1 MAKAISDNPPR
12 YLVGIDLGTT
22 HTAMAWLDTQQ
33 SQQGIQLFS
42 IDQLVA
48 PGEVAAQSLLPS
60 VRYHPSQDE
69 LSDSDCVLP
78 WQKQSF
84 GDPVEQSIVG
94 QWARSLGAKS
104 HGRLVTSAKSW
115 LSNDAVD
122 RTANILPWGSADDIP
137 KVSPVIASA
146 SYLNHLRCAWNLHFP
161 DAPIEQQDVVL
172 TIPASFDEAARQYTL
187 RAAHIAG
194 FPKVHLLE
202 EPLAACYHWTYQNQK
217 NLADQL
223 TDVRL
228 LMVCDVGGG
237 TTDFTLIQVQPNR
250 EQPGGQPELVR
261 IGVGDHLM
269 LGGDNID
276 LALARLAEQRLSP
289 DHPLKIA
296 DLHQLIE
303 QCRVAKERLLQ
314 DDAPAESTITLLGSG
329 SQLIG
334 KARSTVLSRDEVRQI
349 VVDGFFPQVSL
360 QDRPQRHRSGV
371 VEFGLPYA
379 SDPAITTHIAEFLQ
393 KHQHSVRKALG
404 DEAADPVPQAVLL
417 NGGVFKSPIISKKLL
432 SNIGDWTQEDVVH
445 LKNLQPELA
454 VAYGAVAYGLARQ
467 GKHLKIGGGSARS
480 FFVVVESTEQHKQG
494 VCVLPKGTEEG
505 RLLSLK
511 DRTFALQLGL
521 PVRFHLVSTT
531 DDHEYNPGQLV
542 DVSDDGFHSLPPLA
556 ASLGQTDKDKVTVTL
571 SAELNELGVLEL
583 SCIDESNKHRRWNLN
598 FELRGDAVAQ
608 VISDGKAHPHLPEA
622 TTLIQAIFG
631 NKSKQI
637 LPKAVKQLRIDL
649 EAVLGKRSEWDTA
662 LLRSLHGEL
671 LAGAKNRRRSA
682 HHERVWL
689 SLTGFCLRPGF
700 GYPLDDWRCE
710 QMWVLYQQGLQYI
723 NESQHWTEWWT
734 MWRRIAGG
742 LNQNQHLKLYQD
754 VAKYIDSA
762 SARQGKTA
770 VIGQKRGYD
779 EMVRMVA
786 VLEHLPVAE
795 KVKVGNWLLKR
806 LNKPS
811 ESVQSWWA
819 LGRIGARI
827 PFYGS
832 AHTVVPVD
840 IVEKWLQRVLDAA
853 WKKDSPIA
861 FAAALMARK
870 SGDRARDIAPQ
881 LSRAIV
887 ERLQQIKAPQTW
899 INMVEQ
905 VIELDASDQR
915 MLCGESLPVGLKL
928 LS

>member
-1 MAKAISDNPPR
+1 MAKAISDQQPR

-22 HTAMAWLDTQQ
+22 HTAVAWLDTQQ
-33 SQQGIQLFS
+33 KEQSIELFQ

-48 PGEVAAQSLLPS
+48 AGEVSAQLLLPS
-60 VRYHPSQDE
+60 VRYHPAQDE
-69 LSDSDCVLP
+69 LESAECVLP
-78 WQKQSF
+78 WQSVSF
-84 GDPVEQSIVG
+84 GDPVEQSIGG

-137 KVSPVIASA
+137 KISPILASA
-146 SYLNHLRCAWNLHFP
+146 SYLNHIRCAWNLRFP

-187 RAAHIAG
+187 QAAHIAG
-194 FPKVHLLE
+194 FPKVRLLE
-202 EPLAACYHWTYQNQK
+202 EPLAACYHWTHQNQD
-217 NLADQL
+217 NLANVLADI
-223 TDVRL
+223 RL

-237 TTDFTLIQVQPNR
+237 TTDFTLIQVQPSQDQGNA
-250 EQPGGQPELVR
+250 QPKLTR

-289 DHPLKIA
+289 DQPLRMA

-303 QCRVAKERLLQ
+303 QCRVAKERLLEN
-314 DDAPAESTITLLGSG
+314 DAPDELNITLLGSG

-334 KARSTVLSRDEVRQI
+334 KARSTVLARDEVRKM
-349 VVDGFFPQVSL
+349 VVDGFFPPATL
-360 QDRPQRHRSGV
+360 EELPQRHRSGV

-379 SDPAITTHIAEFLQ
+379 SDPAITRHIADFLT
-393 KHQHSVRKALG
+393 KHQYSALKALKN
-404 DEAADPVPQAVLL
+404 DSDNPVPDAILL
-417 NGGVFKSPIISKKLL
+417 NGGVFRSPIVVDTLL
-432 SNIGDWTQEDVVH
+432 SGVRSWTERDVTH
-445 LKNLQPELA
+445 LQNQHPELA
-454 VAYGAVAYGLARQ
+454 VAYGAVAYGLARRGQ
-467 GKHLKIGGGSARS
+467 HLKISGGSARS
-480 FFVVVESTEQHKQG
+480 FFVVVESNDENKQA

-505 RLLSLK
+505 DTQTLK
-511 DRTFALQLGL
+511 GRTFALQLGQ

-531 DDHEYNPGQLV
+531 DDTDYKPGQLI
-542 DVSDDGFHSLPPLA
+542 DVTEGEFHSLPPFA
-556 ASLGQTDKDKVTVTL
+556 TSLGEKDSGAVAVSL
-571 SAELNELGVLEL
+571 NAELNELGVLEL
-583 SCIDESNKHRRWNLN
+583 SCIDTQNQDRHWNLS
-598 FELRGDAVAQ
+598 FELRGDTRVQ
-608 VISDGKAHPHLPEA
+608 SISDGESHPRLPEA
-622 TTLIQAIFG
+622 ISLIQAVFG
-631 NKSKQI
+631 SKSQQV
-637 LPKAVKQLRIDL
+637 LPKAVKQLRADL

-671 LAGAKNRRRSA
+671 LAGVKNRRRSV

-710 QMWVLYQQGLQYI
+710 QTWVLHQQGLQYI
-723 NESQHWTEWWT
+723 NETQLWTEWWT

-742 LNQNQHLKLYQD
+742 LNQQQHLKLYHD
-754 VAKYIDSA
+754 VAKYIDPA

-770 VIGQKRGYD
+770 AIGQKHGYN

-786 VLEHLPVAE
+786 ALEHLPVVE
-795 KVKVGNWLLKR
+795 KVKVGGWLLKR
-806 LNKPS
+806 LKKPS
-811 ESVQSWWA
+811 EPVLSWWA
-819 LGRIGARI
+819 LSRIGARV

-832 AHTVVPVD
+832 AHNVVPVD
-840 IVEKWLQRVLDAA
+840 TVEKWLVQLLEAT

-870 SGDRARDIAPQ
+870 SGDRARDISPQ
-881 LSRAIV
+881 LSEAV
-887 ERLQQIKAPQTW
+887 VMQLQGIKAPQTW
-899 INMVEQ
+899 IDMVEQ
-905 VIELDASDQR
+905 VVDLGESDQR
-915 MLCGESLPVGLKL
+915 LLCGDALPVGLKL
-928 LS
+928 IS